1 MSTQEL
7 INLLSEVRSFAKE
20 IRTPELKKDAV
31 DTMVKALR
39 TGLLGRIALI
49 EGQPLRDMLAT
60 FFMFADQEYNAFM
73 ADVVGD
79 ACIIYSNES
88 DKNIRRIIIGA
99 LLKSKHK
106 DMSGVQDAVDFFC
119 GELDIFRRKIAA

>member
-1 MSTQEL
+1 MSTQDL
-7 INLLSEVRSFAKE
+7 VTLLSEVRSFAKE

-49 EGQPLRDMLAT
+49 EGQPLRDMLAM
-60 FFMFADQEYNAFM
+60 FFMFLEEEHNAFM
-73 ADVVGD
+73 ADVVDD

-99 LLKSKHK
+99 LLKSKYK
-106 DMSGVQDAVDFFC
+106 DMSGVQDAVAFFR
-119 GELDIFRRKIAA
+119 GDLGVFHRKIAA